1 MSRRANYHYR
11 VMEAFF
17 STVKREEA
25 ECFSSYGDARMP
37 LFDYIEVFYN
47 QRRRHSTLGR
57 ISPAAFERR
66 TRRLSVDWRALGS
79 CCESRTVL
87 DGYATERLSTF
98 FDRSRRLSE
107 PTQ

>member
-1 MSRRANYHYR
+1 MPATGAITAPPTSHPLNCYLASHGITCSMSRRADCYDNA

-25 ECFSSYGDARMP
+25 ECFPSYSDAKMA

-47 QRRRHSTLGR
+47 QRRRHSTLGQ

-66 TRRLSVDWRALGS
+66 
-79 CCESRTVL
+79 
-87 DGYATERLSTF
+87 ATAA
-98 FDRSRRLSE
+98 
-107 PTQ
+107 